1 MRKNIFEMRG
11 NIFQMRKTNLKF
23 VLKSFNIYSSDKQ
36 PPPMAQLDDKSARQ
50 VQHFSPNESHEF
62 FQI

>member
-1 MRKNIFEMRG
+1 
-11 NIFQMRKTNLKF
+11 MRKTNLKV

-50 VQHFSPNESHEF
+50 VQHFSPNEPHEF

>member
-1 MRKNIFEMRG
+1 MRG

-23 VLKSFNIYSSDKQ
+23 VLKSFDTYYSDKQ

-50 VQHFSPNESHEF
+50 VQHFCPNEPHGF